1 MRPYGRFLPSYIL
14 AKLTSG
20 DEAMV
25 KLDNAEAIRRLAYEI
40 WEREGRP
47 SGREHE
53 HWADANREFARRNPP
68 QPVRMNK
75 QPRWNRI
82 DAERHEA
89 EALRRAL
96 WTPEPFSAEL
106 FGCEPPR
113 FGRARR
119 AAPTFPAVAESATAA
134 KDIRS

>member
-1 MRPYGRFLPSYIL
+1 
-14 AKLTSG
+14 
-20 DEAMV
+20 MV
-25 KLDNAEAIRRLAYEI
+25 KVDNADAIRRLAYEI

-68 QPVRMNK
+68 QPLRMNE
-75 QPRWNRI
+75 PRRWNRV

-106 FGCEPPR
+106 FGREPPR
-113 FGRARR
+113 FGRGRR
-119 AAPTFPAVAESATAA
+119 KALTFTPQPEGATTA
-134 KDIRS
+134 KDVRS

>member
-1 MRPYGRFLPSYIL
+1 
-14 AKLTSG
+14 
-20 DEAMV
+20 MV

-53 HWADANREFARRNPP
+53 HWAEANREFAKLNPP
-68 QPVRMNK
+68 RPVLVK
-75 QPRWNRI
+75 AQPRWNRV

-89 EALRRAL
+89 EILRRAL

-106 FGCEPPR
+106 FGREPSR

-119 AAPTFPAVAESATAA
+119 AAPPFPAVAESAPVA
-134 KDIRS
+134 KDVRS

>member
-1 MRPYGRFLPSYIL
+1 
-14 AKLTSG
+14 
-20 DEAMV
+20 MV
-25 KLDNAEAIRRLAYEI
+25 KVDNAEAIRRLAYEI

-68 QPVRMNK
+68 QPLRMNE
-75 QPRWNRI
+75 QPRWSRI

-106 FGCEPPR
+106 FGQERPR
-113 FGRARR
+113 FRRARS
-119 AAPTFPAVAESATAA
+119 AAATFAPRSESAVSG
-134 KDIRS
+134 KDVRS